1 MTWSSSLDYLGLE
14 DLTAVQMS
22 LCAGTSNVDLAG
34 DLVQSLENYL
44 GLEDLTADVS
54 VCRDQ

>member
-1 MTWSSSLDYLGLE
+1 M
-14 DLTAVQMS
+14 
-22 LCAGTSNVDLAG
+22 DLAG
-34 DLVQSLENYL
+34 DLVQSLGNYL